1 MAAGRV
7 MVVGG
12 THGNERNAPWLLE
25 AWRQNPGLLHRHGLA
40 LELVLGNPAAHAAG
54 RRYLDHDLNR
64 SFVPALLEAP
74 GPGDRELQ
82 RARQLLALHG
92 PEGSA
97 PCLVA
102 LDLHSTTAAMG
113 NGLVVYGRRPAD
125 LALAAAMQQRLGL
138 PIYLHEQDQVQTG
151 YLVERWPCG
160 LVVEVGPV
168 PQGVINAAICL
179 QSQLA
184 LEAALEVLAEAR
196 AGVLRQPA
204 RLVVHRHLGSLDL
217 PRHSDGSPAAVVH
230 PRCQGRDWWPIAAG
244 EPLFLTA
251 EGTTIPYHPQGDQE
265 QGTVWAVFINEA
277 AYGEKGIALSLT
289 RREIWPA
296 VPAWGQALTDL
307 ARKLQSPGAG
317 CDRGGPL

>member
-25 AWRQNPGLLHRHGLA
+25 AWQRHPTLLRRSGLS

-54 RRYLDHDLNR
+54 VRYLDRDLNR
-64 SFVPALLEAP
+64 SFSAALLEAP
-74 GPGDRELQ
+74 EVQDREQ
-82 RARQLLALHG
+82 RRACELLALHG
-92 PEGSA
+92 PQGRA

-113 NGLVVYGRRPAD
+113 SSLVVYGRRSGD
-125 LALAAAMQQRLGL
+125 LALAAGLQQRLGL
-138 PIYLHEQDQVQTG
+138 PVYLHEHDPAQTG

-168 PQGVINAAICL
+168 PQGVINATICR

-196 AGVLRQPA
+196 AGELRQPA
-204 RLVVHRHLGSLDL
+204 ELVVHRHLGSLDL
-217 PRHSDGSPAAVVH
+217 PRHGDGSPAAVVH
-230 PRCQGRDWWPIAAG
+230 PRRQHRDWYPLGAG
-244 EPLFLTA
+244 DPLFLTA
-251 EGTTIPYHPQGDQE
+251 DGTTIPFHPEGDQLS
-265 QGTVWAVFINEA
+265 QPVWAVFINEA

-289 RREIWPA
+289 RRETWP
-296 VPAWGQALTDL
+296 VEPAWGRFLVAL
-307 ARKLQSPGAG
+307 AAGLQPAF
-317 CDRGGPL
+317 